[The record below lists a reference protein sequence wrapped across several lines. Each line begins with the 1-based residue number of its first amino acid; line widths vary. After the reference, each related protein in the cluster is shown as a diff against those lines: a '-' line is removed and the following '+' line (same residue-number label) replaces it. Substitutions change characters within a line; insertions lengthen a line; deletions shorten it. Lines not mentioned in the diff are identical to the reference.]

1 VAKLLERRRS
11 ERFEVN
17 AEFAELEPGSISFVN
32 NLSESGVF
40 VSTRTRLPLGTP
52 LELRFTILLDDPVVI
67 SGTGRVVHHQDEPRG
82 MGVSFVNL
90 SAEMQL
96 RVIDAIG
103 WHRAREASRSADPG
117 FRTREL
123 TPDEMAQLDSEEPDA
138 DQSITSLS
146 SAAVLDDSLTASRSG
161 LGGLRRAPSEDSGD
175 IPPPPPSRRAAPPPP
190 AAAQPSQPAPARKPA
205 PPPPPKDDEYE
216 DF

>member
-1 VAKLLERRRS
+1 MAKLLERRRS

-32 NLSESGVF
+32 NLSEAGVF
-40 VSTRTRLPLGTP
+40 INTRTRLPLGTAV
-52 LELRFTILLDDPVVI
+52 ELRFTILLDDPVVI
-67 SGTGRVVHHQDEPRG
+67 AGTGRVVHHQDEPRG

-103 WHRAREASRSADPG
+103 WHRAREASRTADPG

-123 TPDEMAQLDSEEPDA
+123 TPDELAQLDDADPDA

-161 LGGLRRAPSEDSGD
+161 LGGLRRSPSEDSGD
-175 IPPPPPSRRAAPPPP
+175 IPPPPPRRAAPPPP
-190 AAAQPSQPAPARKPA
+190 AQAAPARKPPP

>member
-67 SGTGRVVHHQDEPRG
+67 TGTGRVVHHQDEPRG

-161 LGGLRRAPSEDSGD
+161 LGGLRRSPSEDSGD
-175 IPPPPPSRRAAPPPP
+175 IPPPPPSRRASPPP
-190 AAAQPSQPAPARKPA
+190 AAAQPPAPARKPA

>member
-11 ERFEVN
+11 DRFEVN

-67 SGTGRVVHHQDEPRG
+67 TGTGRVVHHQDEPRG

-175 IPPPPPSRRAAPPPP
+175 IPPPPPSRRASPPP
-190 AAAQPSQPAPARKPA
+190 AAAQPPAPARKPA

>member
-1 VAKLLERRRS
+1 MAKLLERRRS
-11 ERFEVN
+11 DRFEVN
-17 AEFAELEPGSISFVN
+17 AEFADLDPGSISFVN

-40 VSTRTRLPLGTP
+40 ISTRTRLPLGTQ

-67 SGTGRVVHHQDEPRG
+67 TGTGRVVHHQDEPRG

-103 WHRAREASRSADPG
+103 WHRAREASRTADPG

-123 TPDEMAQLDSEEPDA
+123 TPDELAQLDSDEPDA

-175 IPPPPPSRRAAPPPP
+175 IPPPPPTRRASPPPP
-190 AAAQPSQPAPARKPA
+190 AASQPARKPA